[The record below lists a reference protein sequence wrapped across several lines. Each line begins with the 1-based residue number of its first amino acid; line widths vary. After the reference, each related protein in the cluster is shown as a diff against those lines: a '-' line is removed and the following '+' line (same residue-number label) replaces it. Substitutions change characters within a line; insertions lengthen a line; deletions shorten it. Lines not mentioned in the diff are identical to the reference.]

1 MAELSALKSK
11 RGHIKGKLTRGE
23 TFVVGFGENDDIE
36 LLKTRKTSLEV
47 AFREFEEVQ
56 IRMAELNPNDES
68 LDLEFEN
75 FENTYFKVI
84 AAINNHLSKR
94 LPVLDPRAGTSRLDS
109 NTAESNHNRVL
120 QSSNIL
126 PKIKLP
132 TFGGAYSEFLAFY
145 DSFDSLVGKDNNLN
159 DCQKLNFLR
168 SCLTGEALRAIEA
181 LSVSSANYNIAL
193 DILKRRFKND
203 RLIIQD
209 HINSILTAPNI
220 IKNSDASLRQLLDT
234 VTLHLEAL
242 KVLNIPVVVGFNY
255 SHSN

>member
-36 LLKTRKTSLEV
+36 LLKTRKAALEV

-94 LPVLDPRAGTSRLDS
+94 LPVLDPRAGRLGLVGSIRTQRSRIITEFYKVAIFYQKSSYPPLVERIR
-109 NTAESNHNRVL
+109 NFLHFMIVL
-120 QSSNIL
+120 IV
-126 PKIKLP
+126 
-132 TFGGAYSEFLAFY
+132 
-145 DSFDSLVGKDNNLN
+145 SLVK
-159 DCQKLNFLR
+159 
-168 SCLTGEALRAIEA
+168 T
-181 LSVSSANYNIAL
+181 
-193 DILKRRFKND
+193 
-203 RLIIQD
+203 II
-209 HINSILTAPNI
+209 
-220 IKNSDASLRQLLDT
+220 
-234 VTLHLEAL
+234 
-242 KVLNIPVVVGFNY
+242 
-255 SHSN
+255 